1 MTQVAAEVGGTFTD
15 LMWTDE
21 EGRVQTQ
28 KVLSTPNDPSL
39 GVVEGLNEVMQG
51 GFSQLSHLFHGSTV
65 ATNAVL
71 ERKGCRAAMITTRG
85 FRDLLALQRQLR
97 PNVYAVVCRKPEP
110 LIPLSRTVEVSE
122 RMSASGA
129 VALALD
135 EAELIAALDR
145 LSDEGKAEAV
155 AVCFLHAY
163 LNPDHEQRVR
173 TLVRERHPDLPVVLS
188 SEVLPTFREYERA
201 STTAMAAYLAP
212 LVGSYLGNLENYLG
226 ERTDGAQLFIMQ
238 SSGGVLPS
246 QGARARGVEMLN
258 SGPAAGVIAAE
269 RISRLLGDSEIITL
283 DVGGTSADVC
293 LIAQGNP
300 EVTSER
306 EVDGLP
312 VGLPSV
318 DIANV
323 GAGGGSLG
331 WIDQGGRLQ
340 VGPQS
345 AGAMPGPACYGHG
358 GEDPAITD
366 ALVHLG
372 WIRPHR
378 FLDGRMTLLPD
389 RAEAALERLAG
400 PLGQTLGET
409 AQAMIDISVA
419 HVSRCV
425 RLVSVQRG
433 HDPKGYVLYGY
444 GGVGP
449 MVGALV
455 ANELKARRVVVPPH
469 PGLFSA
475 LGLLVADLKRVYRET
490 GFQMVGEE
498 APARVEAAF
507 DGMRANALSEFAG
520 YGCQPD
526 QVQWECYLE
535 MRYRGQGFEL
545 LAQIDPERMKAE
557 GHGYLADQFRES
569 HRARYGTVPASG
581 EIEVVTYRLVAQVPG
596 SRDVLD
602 QLGPAPADGAEPE
615 VEDSH
620 IVYRGER
627 LPCRFAWRGSLAM
640 GYSLSGLSI
649 VEEPTAT
656 TLVPPGWR
664 ATVGAAG
671 ALILEEEA

>member
-1 MTQVAAEVGGTFTD
+1 MIQVAAEVGGTFTD
-15 LMWTDE
+15 LIWADE

-28 KVLSTPNDPSL
+28 KVPSTPDDPSV

-51 GFSQLSHLFHGSTV
+51 GFSQLSQLFHGSTV

-110 LIPLSRTVEVSE
+110 LIPLSRTVEVTE
-122 RMSASGA
+122 RMNASGA

-135 EAELIAALDR
+135 EAELMAALDR
-145 LSDEGKAEAV
+145 LRDEGKAEAL

-163 LNPDHEQRVR
+163 LNPNHEQRVR
-173 TLVRERHPDLPVVLS
+173 TLVRERYPDLPLVLS

-212 LVGSYLGNLENYLG
+212 LVGSYLGNLEDYLG
-226 ERTDGAQLFIMQ
+226 ERSDGAQLFIMQ

-246 QGARARGVEMLN
+246 HGARARGAEMLN

-269 RISRLLGDSEIITL
+269 RISGLLGDPNIITL

-293 LIAQGNP
+293 LIADGSP

-306 EVDGLP
+306 QVDGLP

-331 WIDQGGRLQ
+331 WIDPGGMLQ

-358 GEDPAITD
+358 GEDPTITD
-366 ALVHLG
+366 ALVQLG

-378 FLDGRMTLLPD
+378 FLDGRMTLIPD
-389 RAEAALERLAG
+389 RAEAALERLTG
-400 PLGQTLGET
+400 PLAQTHDQT

-419 HVSRCV
+419 HISRCV

-444 GGVGP
+444 GGAGP

-455 ANELKARRVVVPPH
+455 AGELNARRVVIPPH

-490 GFQMVGEE
+490 GFQMVSEE
-498 APARVEAAF
+498 APARIEAAF
-507 DGMRANALSEFAG
+507 ERMQAEALREFSG
-520 YGCQPD
+520 YGCEPD

-535 MRYRGQGFEL
+535 MRYSGQGFEL

-557 GHGYLADQFRES
+557 GPGYLAEQFRES

-581 EIEVVTYRLVAQVPG
+581 DIEVVTYRLVAQVPG
-596 SRDVLD
+596 SREILD
-602 QLGPAPADGAEPE
+602 QLGPAPANGADPE
-615 VEDSH
+615 VEESH

-627 LPCRFAWRGSLAM
+627 LPCRFTWRDSLPM
-640 GYSLSGLSI
+640 GYSFSGLGI

-664 ATVGAAG
+664 AAVGAAG
-671 ALILEEEA
+671 ALILEEDA